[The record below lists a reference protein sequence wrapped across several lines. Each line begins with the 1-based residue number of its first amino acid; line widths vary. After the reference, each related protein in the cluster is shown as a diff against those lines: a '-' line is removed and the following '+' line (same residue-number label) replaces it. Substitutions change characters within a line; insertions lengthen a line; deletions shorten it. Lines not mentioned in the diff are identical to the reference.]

1 MLIVIFVGLGILAL
15 VLVLIR
21 RRYRRRRDIATAPF
35 NSGITRNSLPALT
48 VTPPAL
54 VKAPSNQASRTSLP
68 RVREKDRMTVAD
80 VPVPPLPVTHDFAMK
95 ERGNSPDVP
104 HDKDFCTFP

>member
-1 MLIVIFVGLGILAL
+1 MLIVIFVGLGILTL

-35 NSGITRNSLPALT
+35 NSGI
-48 VTPPAL
+48 
-54 VKAPSNQASRTSLP
+54 KAPSNQASRTSLP

-95 ERGNSPDVP
+95 ERGNSPD
-104 HDKDFCTFP
+104 FEYGRAT